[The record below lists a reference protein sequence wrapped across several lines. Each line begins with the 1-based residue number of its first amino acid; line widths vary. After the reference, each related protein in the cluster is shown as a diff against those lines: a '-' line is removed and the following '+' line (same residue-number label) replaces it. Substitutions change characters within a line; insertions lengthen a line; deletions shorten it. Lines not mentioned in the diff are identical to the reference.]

1 MFEQTFKNIDDI
13 LFKDAGADSELDYI
27 GQTSWVMFLRYL
39 DELESKK
46 ADEAELRGDDYSFII
61 DEEYRWNNWAMPKG
75 PNGKIDHNVAMTGPD
90 LVEFVDRNLFP
101 YMAGFK
107 QRADNPK
114 TIEYK
119 IGEIFSELKNKIQSG
134 YNLREILE
142 YADELEFRLSDE
154 QHELSSLYE
163 TKIKNMGNAGRN
175 GGQYYTPRAL
185 IRSIIKVV
193 DPQIG
198 ETVYDGAVG
207 SAGFLCEAFDHMSGA
222 RDTLSTDD
230 LATLKEDTFYGKE
243 KKNLAYIIG
252 VMNMILHGIEAPN
265 IIHTNTLGEN
275 LRDIQEKDRQL
286 KRQRD
291 EYEKRISEL
300 NQQVQNLQ
308 DKIEN
313 IAIQATKRPTTIN
326 NQQKINLVQNLKPIT
341 EQHLREQ
348 VENFGMEHFKNGIQ
362 GLAKYAVDYPLKDRV
377 ICTDDSRYQFK
388 WRDGDNDDSV
398 VCDRKMITL
407 VKKLFM
413 ALRDKNAQLADVAVK
428 EMRERYF
435 QLTRQVE
442 NNEEDIDLQHAKLI
456 EIAEQITK
464 YNSFRENVNR
474 LAEGEEIDIYKKFID
489 IVCSHVSSNSKILV
503 SE

>member
-1 MFEQTFKNIDDI
+1 MSYKC
-13 LFKDAGADSELDYI
+13 
-27 GQTSWVMFLRYL
+27 
-39 DELESKK
+39 
-46 ADEAELRGDDYSFII
+46 
-61 DEEYRWNNWAMPKG
+61 
-75 PNGKIDHNVAMTGPD
+75 
-90 LVEFVDRNLFP
+90 EFCEKV
-101 YMAGFK
+101 FK
-107 QRADNPK
+107 QKYNLLKHQK
-114 TIEYK
+114 TAKYCIEIQK
-119 IGEIFSELKNKIQSG
+119 VTKCLTCNKIFSSKYSLSRHLLTCQKVEHNEKC
-134 YNLREILE
+134 
-142 YADELEFRLSDE
+142 SDE
-154 QHELSSLYE
+154 
-163 TKIKNMGNAGRN
+163 
-175 GGQYYTPRAL
+175 YY
-185 IRSIIKVV
+185 
-193 DPQIG
+193 
-198 ETVYDGAVG
+198 
-207 SAGFLCEAFDHMSGA
+207 FD
-222 RDTLSTDD
+222 
-230 LATLKEDTFYGKE
+230 
-243 KKNLAYIIG
+243 I
-252 VMNMILHGIEAPN
+252 
-265 IIHTNTLGEN
+265 
-275 LRDIQEKDRQL
+275 IQEKDRQL

-362 GLAKYAVDYPLKDRV
+362 GLAKYAIDYPLKDRV

-413 ALRDKNAQLADVAVK
+413 ALRDKNSQLADVAVK

-442 NNEEDIDLQHAKLI
+442 DNEEDIDLQHAKLI

-503 SE
+503 NE